1 LENASI
7 FHHLPS
13 GGGIRVASE
22 MLGAMAR
29 YYRWSVH
36 CPQGSPDPGLGLSGE
51 LVEYPFPQST
61 RISGVKRLAAP
72 LFLVRR
78 LLAFRRICGEAAA
91 RMSESSRRALIHNSM
106 VIAAPPVLEY
116 LAIPSLY
123 YCYEYPRHIYEPGL
137 IRRTASPAARALLLP
152 LRLLEKRTDR
162 RSALSASGIA
172 TLSGYMAGRL
182 REIYGLEA
190 AVVRPGVDAGRL
202 TPDEGSTGDYVLS
215 VGALWPFKGH
225 ELAMEAVARLPRR
238 IRPSLRIVADRELP
252 GYSRRLRTE
261 AARLEVDLR
270 VHLGIPEADLLE
282 AYRRARAVLCCQA
295 REPYGL
301 VPLEAMACARP
312 VVAVAEG
319 GFSDNVD
326 HGRTGLLA
334 QRRPED
340 VARQLE
346 SVLADPALARR
357 LGEAGRSFV
366 LEDRTVEGAA
376 ESLSSLLAAIG

>member
-1 LENASI
+1 METASI

-36 CPQGSPDPGLGLSGE
+36 CPRGSPDPGLGLPGG
-51 LVEYPFPQST
+51 LVEYPFPQSE
-61 RISGVKRLAAP
+61 RISGMRRLAAP
-72 LFLVRR
+72 LSLIRR
-78 LLAFRRICGEAAA
+78 LLAFRRVCREAAG
-91 RMSESSRRALIHNSM
+91 RMSESSRRALVHNSM
-106 VIAAPPVLEY
+106 VVAAPPVLEY
-116 LAIPSLY
+116 LSIPSLY
-123 YCYEYPRHIYEPGL
+123 YCFEYPRHIYEPGL
-137 IRRTASPAARALLLP
+137 IRRTANPAARALLLP
-152 LRLLEKRTDR
+152 LRLLEKRIDR
-162 RSALSASGIA
+162 SAALSASGVA
-172 TLSGYMAGRL
+172 TLSRYMAGRL

-202 TPDEGSTGDYVLS
+202 TPGDGSAGDYVLS

-238 IRPSLRIVADRELP
+238 IRPPLRIVADRELP
-252 GYSRRLRTE
+252 GYSGRLRRE
-261 AARLEVDLR
+261 AARLGVDLR
-270 VHLGIPEADLLE
+270 VHLGIPEEDLLE

-340 VARQLE
+340 VARHLE

-357 LGEAGRSFV
+357 LGDAGRSFV
-366 LEDRTVEGAA
+366 LEDRTVEGGA
-376 ESLSSLLAAIG
+376 ERLSSLLAAIG